1 MRRTIHSL
9 PRAEIDPDRGRAR
22 RSRGAVRVAAAAFA
36 GCLAAGLAACGSNS
50 PSTVTVGGKT
60 LQNVTLMLDW
70 IPNPDHVGIYY
81 ALDHGYFKR
90 AGLNV
95 KVQVPGEGN
104 AAQFVGSN
112 RDDLGISWPSGM
124 FAATLAGI
132 PITVVA
138 ATMPQTADVV
148 IISPKSGIKTLKGLA
163 GHSIGYFSPEG
174 KTTAEYVMAHNGVN
188 PSKVSYVDVGTTLVQ
203 ALLSGK
209 VTAMTGGLANVEAI
223 QTRLAFH
230 EQEPVFTLSSEG
242 FPPYPEFTLVANT
255 NRLKDPAYA
264 KMVRT
269 FITAL
274 IAGEKAAEAN
284 PAGAQAILKKVTQYT
299 PQFLTLSTPESLK
312 LIEPSAGAGWD
323 CLNIPQ
329 LQTLA
334 NFMTSEKIITGHV
347 DVSKEATNAYN
358 AAC

>member
-1 MRRTIHSL
+1 MRHR
-9 PRAEIDPDRGRAR
+9 P
-22 RSRGAVRVAAAAFA
+22 SRHIRLAASAIA
-36 GCLAAGLAACGSNS
+36 GCLAVGLAACGSS
-50 PSTVTVGGKT
+50 GPSTATTTGGKT

-70 IPNPDHVGIYY
+70 IPNPDHVGVYY
-81 ALDHGYFKR
+81 AQDHGYFTR
-90 AGLNV
+90 AGLHV
-95 KVQVPGEGN
+95 TIQVPGEGN
-104 AAQFVGSN
+104 AAQFVGSG

-138 ATMPQTADVV
+138 ATMPQTADVL
-148 IISPKSGIKTLKGLA
+148 IISPKSGIKTVKDLA

-174 KTTAEYVMAHNGVN
+174 KTTAQYVMAHNGVN
-188 PSKVSYVDVGTTLVQ
+188 PNKVSYVDVGTTLVQ

-223 QTRLAFH
+223 QTRLAFK

-255 NRLKDPAYA
+255 NRLKNPAYA

-274 IAGEKAAEAN
+274 IAGEKAAEAD
-284 PAGAQAILKKVTQYT
+284 PAGALAILKKATQYT
-299 PQFLTLSTPESLK
+299 PQFLALSTPESLK
-312 LIEPSAGAGWD
+312 LIKPSPGASWD

-347 DVSKEATNAYN
+347 DVSTEATNAYN

>member
-1 MRRTIHSL
+1 MRHL
-9 PRAEIDPDRGRAR
+9 PARRAR
-22 RSRGAVRVAAAAFA
+22 IAAPALA
-36 GCLAAGLAACGSNS
+36 GCLAMGLAACGSS
-50 PSTVTVGGKT
+50 SSTTTTASGKP

-70 IPNPDHVGIYY
+70 VPNPDHVGIYY
-81 ALDHGYFKR
+81 ALDHGYFRR

-95 KVQVPGEGN
+95 KIQVPGEGN

-112 RDDLGISWPSGM
+112 KDDLGISWPSGM
-124 FAATLAGI
+124 FAATLAHV

-138 ATMPQTADVV
+138 ATMPQTADVI
-148 IISPKSGIKTLKGLA
+148 IISPKTGIKTIKGLA

-174 KTTAEYVMAHNGVN
+174 KTTAQYVMQHNGVN
-188 PSKVSYVDVGTTLVQ
+188 PGKVQYVDVGTTLVQ

-223 QTRLAFH
+223 QTRLAFK

-255 NRLKDPAYA
+255 ARLKDAAYA

-274 IAGEKAAEAN
+274 IAGEKAAVAS
-284 PAGAQAILKKVTQYT
+284 PAGSLAILKKVTQYT
-299 PQFLTLSTPESLK
+299 PQFLALSTPESLK
-312 LIEPSAGAGWD
+312 LIQPSPGMGWD

-329 LQTLA
+329 LQRLA
-334 NFMTSEKIITGHV
+334 DFMTSEKIITGHV
-347 DVSKEATNAYN
+347 DVAREATNAYN
-358 AAC
+358 SAC

>member
-1 MRRTIHSL
+1 MRHLPARRTRI
-9 PRAEIDPDRGRAR
+9 A
-22 RSRGAVRVAAAAFA
+22 AVALA
-36 GCLAAGLAACGSNS
+36 GGLAVSLAACGSSSSNT
-50 PSTVTVGGKT
+50 STTSASGKT

-70 IPNPDHVGIYY
+70 VPNPDHVGIYY

-95 KVQVPGEGN
+95 KIQVPGEGN
-104 AAQFVGSN
+104 AAQFVGTN

-124 FAATLAGI
+124 FAATLAHV

-148 IISPKSGIKTLKGLA
+148 IISPKSGVKTIKGLA

-174 KTTAEYVMAHNGVN
+174 KTTAQYVVQHNGVN
-188 PSKVSYVDVGTTLVQ
+188 PSKVQYVDVGTTLVQ

-230 EQEPVFTLSSEG
+230 QQEPVFTLSSEG

-269 FITAL
+269 FIAAL
-274 IAGEKAAEAN
+274 IAGEKAAVAN
-284 PAGAQAILKKVTQYT
+284 PAGSLATLKTATQYT
-299 PQFLTLSTPESLK
+299 PQFLALSTPESLK
-312 LIEPSAGAGWD
+312 LITPSPGTGWD
-323 CLNIPQ
+323 CLNIQQ
-329 LQTLA
+329 LQQLA
-334 NFMTSEKIITGHV
+334 NFMTTKKIITGHV
-347 DVSKEATNAYN
+347 DVAQEATNAYN
-358 AAC
+358 SACSG

>member
-1 MRRTIHSL
+1 MRHLPARRTRI
-9 PRAEIDPDRGRAR
+9 A
-22 RSRGAVRVAAAAFA
+22 AVALA
-36 GCLAAGLAACGSNS
+36 GGLAVSLAACGSSSSNT
-50 PSTVTVGGKT
+50 STTSASGKT

-70 IPNPDHVGIYY
+70 VPNPDHVGIYY

-95 KVQVPGEGN
+95 KIQVPGEGN
-104 AAQFVGSN
+104 AAQFVGTN

-124 FAATLAGI
+124 FAATLAHV

-148 IISPKSGIKTLKGLA
+148 IISPKSGVKTIKGLA

-174 KTTAEYVMAHNGVN
+174 KTTAQYVVQHNGVS
-188 PSKVSYVDVGTTLVQ
+188 PSKVQYVDVGTTLVQ

-230 EQEPVFTLSSEG
+230 QQEPVFTLSSEG

-269 FITAL
+269 FIAAL
-274 IAGEKAAEAN
+274 IAGEKAAVAN
-284 PAGAQAILKKVTQYT
+284 PAGSLATLKTATQYT
-299 PQFLTLSTPESLK
+299 PQFLALSTPESLK
-312 LIEPSAGAGWD
+312 LITPSPGTGWD
-323 CLNIPQ
+323 CLNIQQ
-329 LQTLA
+329 LQQLA
-334 NFMTSEKIITGHV
+334 NFMTTKKIITGHV
-347 DVSKEATNAYN
+347 DVAQEATNAYN
-358 AAC
+358 SACSG

>member
-1 MRRTIHSL
+1 MRHL
-9 PRAEIDPDRGRAR
+9 PAR
-22 RSRGAVRVAAAAFA
+22 HIRIAASALA
-36 GCLAAGLAACGSNS
+36 GCLAVGLAACGSS
-50 PSTVTVGGKT
+50 SSTTTTSSGKT
-60 LQNVTLMLDW
+60 VQNVTLMLDW
-70 IPNPDHVGIYY
+70 VPNPDHVGIYY

-95 KVQVPGEGN
+95 KIQVPGEGN

-124 FAATLAGI
+124 FAATLAHV

-148 IISPKSGIKTLKGLA
+148 IISPKTGITTIKGLA

-174 KTTAEYVMAHNGVN
+174 KTTAQYVMQHNGVS
-188 PSKVSYVDVGTTLVQ
+188 PDKVQYVDVGTTLVQ

-223 QTRLAFH
+223 QTRLAFKQ
-230 EQEPVFTLSSEG
+230 QEPVFTLSSEG

-255 NRLKDPAYA
+255 NRLKDDPAYA

-269 FITAL
+269 FIAAL

-284 PAGAQAILKKVTQYT
+284 PAGSLAILKKHTQYT
-299 PQFLTLSTPESLK
+299 PQFLALSTPESLK
-312 LIEPSAGAGWD
+312 LIKPSPGAGWD

-329 LQTLA
+329 LQQLA
-334 NFMTSEKIITGHV
+334 DFMTAKKIITGHV
-347 DVSKEATNAYN
+347 DVSQEATNAYN

>member
-1 MRRTIHSL
+1 MGEAAQMRHL
-9 PRAEIDPDRGRAR
+9 PAR
-22 RSRGAVRVAAAAFA
+22 HIRIAASALA
-36 GCLAAGLAACGSNS
+36 GCLAMGLAACGNS
-50 PSTVTVGGKT
+50 SSTTTASGKT

-81 ALDHGYFKR
+81 ALDHGYFSR

-95 KVQVPGEGN
+95 KIQVPGQGN

-112 RDDLGISWPSGM
+112 KDDLGISWPSGM
-124 FAATLAGI
+124 FAATLAHV

-148 IISPKSGIKTLKGLA
+148 IINPKSGVTTVKGLA

-174 KTTAEYVMAHNGVN
+174 KTTAEYVMQHNGIN
-188 PSKVSYVDVGTTLVQ
+188 PDKVQYVDVGTTLVQ

-223 QTRLAFH
+223 QTRLAFKQ
-230 EQEPVFTLSSEG
+230 QEPVFTLSSEG

-255 NRLKDPAYA
+255 SRLKDPAYA

-269 FITAL
+269 FIAAL
-274 IAGEKAAEAN
+274 IAGEKAAVAQ
-284 PAGAQAILKKVTQYT
+284 PAASLATLKKVTQYT
-299 PQFLTLSTPESLK
+299 PQFLALSAPESLK
-312 LIEPSAGAGWD
+312 LITPSPGAGWD

-329 LQTLA
+329 LQQLA

-347 DVSKEATNAYN
+347 NVSQEATNAYN
-358 AAC
+358 SAC

>member
-1 MRRTIHSL
+1 MGEAAQMRHL
-9 PRAEIDPDRGRAR
+9 PAR
-22 RSRGAVRVAAAAFA
+22 HIRIAAAALA
-36 GCLAAGLAACGSNS
+36 GCLAVGLAACGSS
-50 PSTVTVGGKT
+50 SSTTTASGKT

-81 ALDHGYFKR
+81 ALNHGYFSR

-95 KVQVPGEGN
+95 KIQVPGQGN

-112 RDDLGISWPSGM
+112 KDDLGISWPSGM
-124 FAATLAGI
+124 FAATLAHV

-148 IISPKSGIKTLKGLA
+148 IINPKSGVTTIKGLA

-174 KTTAEYVMAHNGVN
+174 KTTAEYVMQHNGIN
-188 PSKVSYVDVGTTLVQ
+188 PDKVQYVDVGTTLVQ

-230 EQEPVFTLSSEG
+230 QQEPVFTLSSEG

-255 NRLKDPAYA
+255 SRLKDPAYA

-274 IAGEKAAEAN
+274 IAGEKAAVAQ
-284 PAGAQAILKKVTQYT
+284 PAGSLAILKKVTQYT
-299 PQFLTLSTPESLK
+299 PQFLALSTPESLK
-312 LIEPSAGAGWD
+312 LIKPSPGAGWD

-329 LQTLA
+329 LQQLA

-347 DVSKEATNAYN
+347 DVAQEATNAYN
-358 AAC
+358 SAC

>member
-1 MRRTIHSL
+1 MGH
-9 PRAEIDPDRGRAR
+9 PRPRHIRI
-22 RSRGAVRVAAAAFA
+22 AASALA
-36 GCLAAGLAACGSNS
+36 GCLAVALAACGSS
-50 PSTVTVGGKT
+50 SSSSSSTGTAQGKT
-60 LQNVTLMLDW
+60 LQKVTLMLDW

-81 ALDHGYFKR
+81 AVDHGYFTR
-90 AGLNV
+90 AGLDV
-95 KVQVPGEGN
+95 QIQVPGEGN

-112 RDDLGISWPSGM
+112 KDDLGISWPSGM

-138 ATMPQTADVV
+138 ATMPQTADVLIV
-148 IISPKSGIKTLKGLA
+148 SPKSGIKTVAGLA

-174 KTTAEYVMAHNGVN
+174 KTTAEYVVSHNGVN
-188 PSKVSYVDVGTTLVQ
+188 PNKVTYVDVGTTLVQ

-223 QTRLAFH
+223 QTRLAFG

-274 IAGEKAAEAN
+274 IAGEKAAEAD
-284 PAGAQAILKKVTQYT
+284 PAGSLAILKKVTQYT
-299 PQFLTLSTPESLK
+299 PQFLALSTPESLK
-312 LIEPSAGAGWD
+312 LIEPSTGTGWD

-329 LQTLA
+329 LQQLA

-347 DVSKEATNAYN
+347 DVATEATNAYN
-358 AAC
+358 SAC

>member
-1 MRRTIHSL
+1 MRHL
-9 PRAEIDPDRGRAR
+9 PRGHIRL
-22 RSRGAVRVAAAAFA
+22 AVSALA
-36 GCLAAGLAACGSNS
+36 GCLAVGLAACGSS
-50 PSTVTVGGKT
+50 SSSTTTSTASGQTIK
-60 LQNVTLMLDW
+60 NVTLMLDW
-70 IPNPDHVGIYY
+70 VPNPDHVGIYY

-95 KVQVPGEGN
+95 TIQVPGEGN

-124 FAATLAGI
+124 FAATLAHV

-138 ATMPQTADVV
+138 ATMPQTADVI
-148 IISPKSGIKTLKGLA
+148 IISPKTGIKTIKGLA

-174 KTTAEYVMAHNGVN
+174 KTTAEYVMQHNGVN
-188 PSKVSYVDVGTTLVQ
+188 PSKVQYVDVGTTLVQ

-223 QTRLAFH
+223 QTRLAFK

-284 PAGAQAILKKVTQYT
+284 PAGSLAILKHVTQYT
-299 PQFLTLSTPESLK
+299 PQFLALSTPESLK
-312 LIEPSAGAGWD
+312 LIKPSPGTGWD

-334 NFMTSEKIITGHV
+334 NFMTKEKIITGYV
-347 DVSKEATNAYN
+347 DVAKEATNAYN
-358 AAC
+358 SAC

>member
-1 MRRTIHSL
+1 MGEAPEMRRL
-9 PRAEIDPDRGRAR
+9 PAWHIRI
-22 RSRGAVRVAAAAFA
+22 AASALA
-36 GCLAAGLAACGSNS
+36 GCLAVGLAACGSS
-50 PSTVTVGGKT
+50 SSTTASASGKT

-70 IPNPDHVGIYY
+70 VPNPDHVGVYY
-81 ALDHGYFKR
+81 ALDHGYFTR
-90 AGLNV
+90 AGLSV
-95 KVQVPGEGN
+95 KIQVPGEGN

-124 FAATLAGI
+124 FAATLAGV

-138 ATMPQTADVV
+138 ATMPQTADVL
-148 IISPKSGIKTLKGLA
+148 IISPKAGIKTVKGLA

-174 KTTAEYVMAHNGVN
+174 KTTAEYLMQHNGVN
-188 PSKVSYVDVGTTLVQ
+188 PDKVQYVDVGTTLVQ

-230 EQEPVFTLSSEG
+230 QQEPVFTVSSEG
-242 FPPYPEFTLVANT
+242 FPAYPEFTLVANT
-255 NRLKDPAYA
+255 NRLKNPAYA

-284 PAGAQAILKKVTQYT
+284 PAGSLAILKKVTQYT
-299 PQFLTLSTPESLK
+299 PQFLALSTPESLK
-312 LIEPSAGAGWD
+312 LIRPSPGTGWG

-329 LQTLA
+329 LQQVA

-347 DVSKEATNAYN
+347 NVTQEATNAYN
-358 AAC
+358 SAC

>member
-1 MRRTIHSL
+1 MRHLPARRTRI
-9 PRAEIDPDRGRAR
+9 A
-22 RSRGAVRVAAAAFA
+22 AVALA
-36 GCLAAGLAACGSNS
+36 GGLAVSLAACGSSSSNTATTS
-50 PSTVTVGGKT
+50 ASGKT

-70 IPNPDHVGIYY
+70 VPNPDHVGIYY

-95 KVQVPGEGN
+95 KIQVPGEGN
-104 AAQFVGSN
+104 AAQFVGTN

-124 FAATLAGI
+124 FAATLAHV

-148 IISPKSGIKTLKGLA
+148 IISPKSGVKTIKGLA

-174 KTTAEYVMAHNGVN
+174 KTTAQYVVQHNGVN
-188 PSKVSYVDVGTTLVQ
+188 PSKVQYVDVGTTLVQ

-230 EQEPVFTLSSEG
+230 QQEPVFTLSSEG

-269 FITAL
+269 FIAAL
-274 IAGEKAAEAN
+274 IAGEKAAVAN
-284 PAGAQAILKKVTQYT
+284 PAGSLATLKTVTQYT
-299 PQFLTLSTPESLK
+299 PQFLALSTPESLK
-312 LIEPSAGAGWD
+312 LITPSPGTGWD
-323 CLNIPQ
+323 CLNIQQ
-329 LQTLA
+329 LQQLA
-334 NFMTSEKIITGHV
+334 DFMTTKKIITGHV
-347 DVSKEATNAYN
+347 DVAQEATNAYN
-358 AAC
+358 SACSG

>member
-1 MRRTIHSL
+1 MRHL
-9 PRAEIDPDRGRAR
+9 PAR
-22 RSRGAVRVAAAAFA
+22 HVRIGAAALA
-36 GCLAAGLAACGSNS
+36 GCLAVGLAACGSS
-50 PSTVTVGGKT
+50 STTTTASGKT

-70 IPNPDHVGIYY
+70 VPNPDHVGIYY
-81 ALDHGYFKR
+81 ALEHGYFKR

-95 KVQVPGEGN
+95 QIQVPGEGN

-112 RDDLGISWPSGM
+112 KDDLGISWPSGM
-124 FAATLAGI
+124 FAATLAHV

-148 IISPKSGIKTLKGLA
+148 IISPKTGIKTVKGLS

-174 KTTAEYVMAHNGVN
+174 KTTAQYVMQHNGINPAKVQYVN
-188 PSKVSYVDVGTTLVQ
+188 VGTTLVQ

-230 EQEPVFTLSSEG
+230 QQEPVFTLSSEG

-255 NRLKDPAYA
+255 SRLKDPAYA

-269 FITAL
+269 FIAAL
-274 IAGEKAAEAN
+274 IAGEKAAVAN
-284 PAGAQAILKKVTQYT
+284 PAGSLTILKQKTQYT
-299 PQFLTLSTPESLK
+299 PQFLALSTPESLK
-312 LIEPSAGAGWD
+312 LIQPSAGTGWD
-323 CLNIPQ
+323 CLNIAQ
-329 LQTLA
+329 LQQLA
-334 NFMTSEKIITGHV
+334 DFMTTKKIITGHV
-347 DVSKEATNAYN
+347 NVSQEATNAYN
-358 AAC
+358 SAC